1 MPNTIIRQVLRPF
14 RGNDIRTALRTLID
28 RYSSH
33 GRFLPVVA
41 SVLPAKLQLPGNVVI
56 EQILRYSLVAIV

>member
-1 MPNTIIRQVLRPF
+1 MLRPF
-14 RGNDIRTALRTLID
+14 RGDDIGTALRTLID
-28 RYSSH
+28 RNSSH
-33 GRFLPVVA
+33 GRFLPFAYVA